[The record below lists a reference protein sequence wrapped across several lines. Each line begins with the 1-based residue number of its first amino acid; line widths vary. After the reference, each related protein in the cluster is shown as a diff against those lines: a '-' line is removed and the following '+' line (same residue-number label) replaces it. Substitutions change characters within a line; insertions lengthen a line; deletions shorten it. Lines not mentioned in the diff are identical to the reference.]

1 MLEQVFDNERYAI
14 GFQELDLTAEALL
27 LGDTTRAAPWE
38 QSIMTT
44 LSLQGEYVRVFIFHH
59 LF

>member
-1 MLEQVFDNERYAI
+1 LNGKRYAV

-38 QSIMTT
+38 QQIMTT
-44 LSLQGEYVRVFIFHH
+44 LSLQGEYVRVCLYLL
-59 LF
+59 LFYKSY